1 MKTKENIPDAF
12 EAMFKKIIESINKV
26 VIDLNLIQEIID
38 KETNISYDSI
48 TICIGEL
55 QTYLNSITK
64 EINKNN

>member
-1 MKTKENIPDAF
+1 MY
-12 EAMFKKIIESINKV
+12 KKIVETLNKIV
-26 VIDLNLIQEIID
+26 VDLNLVQEVIE

-55 QTYLNSITK
+55 QTYINSIGN